1 MWICEQWPH
10 QSHHLW
16 KRPKYRRNQHR
27 HLWHA
32 EHGKVVS
39 SVFLFK
45 LKQTLANFPR
55 FPTVFLSPYFSLW
68 ICYETQIQRS
78 KWAKQVGWVWQLT
91 VQTFYL
97 SSFDSKVKVKLFGA
111 MLACLQSIHWCQ
123 GKTTQNHIISGVMKL
138 SHILS
143 RPVKRKDR
151 LAFVLAATLGGQ

>member
-1 MWICEQWPH
+1 MASPVSPH
-10 QSHHLW
+10 VETSEIQKEPTSTPVACRTW
-16 KRPKYRRNQHR
+16 NGG
-27 HLWHA
+27 
-32 EHGKVVS
+32 EFC
-39 SVFLFK
+39 FLFK

-55 FPTVFLSPYFSLW
+55 FPTVFLSSYFSLW

-123 GKTTQNHIISGVMKL
+123 GKTNQIISGVMKL

-143 RPVKRKDR
+143 RPLKRKDR
-151 LAFVLAATLGGQ
+151 LAFLLAATLGGQRKKQNMQK